1 MEFKMSH
8 KQTIIDEINELFRTP
23 EAFILCG
30 DVYKVCTWGAC
41 KSYVNWPD
49 GAPLGWDDLD
59 KDTEFF
65 VGRFGT
71 RFVVVEVADDAITKL
86 YSHSESSVEDVAE
99 SICWE
104 LDLADNEWDEV
115 A

>member
-1 MEFKMSH
+1 MSH
-8 KQTIIDEINELFRTP
+8 KQAIIDEINELFRVP
-23 EAFILCG
+23 EAFILCD

-86 YSHSESSVEDVAE
+86 YAKSDNRIEESAE
-99 SICWE
+99 SICWAMD
-104 LDLADNEWDEV
+104 LDEDDSDWDEV